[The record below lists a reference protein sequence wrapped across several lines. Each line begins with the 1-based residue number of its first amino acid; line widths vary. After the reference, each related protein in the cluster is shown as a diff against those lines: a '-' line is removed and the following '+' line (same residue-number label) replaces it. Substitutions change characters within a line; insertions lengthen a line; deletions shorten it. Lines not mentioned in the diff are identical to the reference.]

1 MIIRGGIWGRLKAG
15 ISTRCEAFKDWHNG
29 SKFSKKYKGPVMLV
43 KFNKFKAMEILSEM
57 IPGEEYDII
66 VSGELKDGKRFKG
79 SAKITITGWE
89 AEHRW
94 DWNPDYAV
102 AEFAEDARRRVRRRT
117 LVLQAPD
124 NKTNSV
130 KSATP
135 CGFKCR
141 KNISKISFTFWVK
154 DLNTFVKY
162 NRPILKIKFPFS
174 VFEVHNSG

>member
-1 MIIRGGIWGRLKAG
+1 LESVKTKGAANQRRFNNYGILIR
-15 ISTRCEAFKDWHNG
+15 
-29 SKFSKKYKGPVMLV
+29 
-43 KFNKFKAMEILSEM
+43 MESIKWYFFQTAPL
-57 IPGEEYDII
+57 I
-66 VSGELKDGKRFKG
+66 
-79 SAKITITGWE
+79 
-89 AEHRW
+89 
-94 DWNPDYAV
+94 PDYAV

-117 LVLQAPD
+117 LVLQVPD
-124 NKTNSV
+124 NKANSV

>member
-1 MIIRGGIWGRLKAG
+1 MSVQLLGD
-15 ISTRCEAFKDWHNG
+15 SH
-29 SKFSKKYKGPVMLV
+29 
-43 KFNKFKAMEILSEM
+43 
-57 IPGEEYDII
+57 IPGSLGIYLCNILIMGYII
-66 VSGELKDGKRFKG
+66 VIYQSM
-79 SAKITITGWE
+79 
-89 AEHRW
+89 
-94 DWNPDYAV
+94 NPDYAV

-117 LVLQAPD
+117 LVLQVPY
-124 NKTNSV
+124 NKANSV

>member
-1 MIIRGGIWGRLKAG
+1 MPRHSSEREVIFQRIP
-15 ISTRCEAFKDWHNG
+15 F
-29 SKFSKKYKGPVMLV
+29 YQ
-43 KFNKFKAMEILSEM
+43 ILSQ
-57 IPGEEYDII
+57 ILLRAQVWQI
-66 VSGELKDGKRFKG
+66 
-79 SAKITITGWE
+79 
-89 AEHRW
+89 
-94 DWNPDYAV
+94 NPDYAV

-117 LVLQAPD
+117 LVLQVPD
-124 NKTNSV
+124 NKANSV

-174 VFEVHNSG
+174 VFEVHNSGLNLPIKLFRLHSYTLMLQKMNLDAPARN

>member
-1 MIIRGGIWGRLKAG
+1 LERPFESVCGAWECR
-15 ISTRCEAFKDWHNG
+15 
-29 SKFSKKYKGPVMLV
+29 FSPNRKMR
-43 KFNKFKAMEILSEM
+43 F
-57 IPGEEYDII
+57 I
-66 VSGELKDGKRFKG
+66 VSYFLERKEPKLEFIPSGIF
-79 SAKITITGWE
+79 SIWSYPVQCII
-89 AEHRW
+89 
-94 DWNPDYAV
+94 PDYAV

-117 LVLQAPD
+117 LVLQVPD
-124 NKTNSV
+124 NKANSV

-141 KNISKISFTFWVK
+141 KNISKNSFTFWVK